1 MIFQSTT
8 LPGAMVVELERRE
21 DERGFFARSFCRR
34 EFEAHCLEP
43 CVAQC
48 NVSFNRRR
56 GTLRGMHWQAAPHA
70 EAKLVRVTRGA
81 LWDVIVDLRP
91 DSPACGRWFGVELN
105 AENRRALYI
114 PQGFAHGFQTL
125 VDDVEVFYQM
135 STVYVPEAQR
145 GARWDDPAFG
155 IDWPIRPPFL
165 SDRDA
170 SYPDF
175 QPGKGA

>member
-1 MIFQSTT
+1 VIFAPTALS
-8 LPGAMVVELERRE
+8 GAVVVELERRE

-34 EFEAHCLEP
+34 EFEAQGLDP

-56 GTLRGMHWQAAPHA
+56 ATLRGLHWQAAPHG
-70 EAKLVRVTRGA
+70 EVKLVRVTRGA
-81 LWDVIVDLRP
+81 LWDVIVDLRAG
-91 DSPACGRWFGVELN
+91 SPTFTRWFGVELT
-105 AENRRALYI
+105 ADNRRALYI
-114 PQGFAHGFQTL
+114 PTGFAHGFQTL

-135 STVYVPEAQR
+135 SAFYVPDAQR

-155 IDWPIRPPFL
+155 IEWPLRPPFL
-165 SDRDA
+165 CDRDA

-175 QPGKGA
+175 TADLVS